1 MDDLK
6 FALRHLL
13 VESAFPAILEG
24 GLGVRLARW
33 SLVGWLALQAADSP
47 RRDEIRLDG
56 SVLQTK
62 TILGLSS
69 SSFTLNGQ
77 PSFLYG
83 ISYYGALGATE
94 DFMRRDL
101 DDMQRYGF
109 NWIRVWANWRAFGAD
124 AAAIDAEGHP
134 ITAGLERLKWLVS
147 ESDRR
152 GMVVDLSLS
161 RGNGVAGPSR
171 LPTFEAHRRAVETLV
186 VALKPWRNWSLD
198 LANERNIQDKRFA
211 SIDDLKQLRARARRL
226 APTLLVTASHGG
238 DISRNELREY
248 LQTAEL
254 DFISPHRQRDAQSP
268 GQTEAKTREYLAWMR
283 DLGRIAPVHYQEPF
297 RRGYGK
303 WNPTATD
310 FVSDL
315 RGAIAGGAAGWCFHN
330 GAEHDEPEGRPRRS
344 FDLRE
349 KCLFDQL
356 DPEERAAIQELAAIP
371 KGPSPNHGR

>member
-94 DFMRRDL
+94 DFIRRDL

-109 NWIRVWANWRAFGAD
+109 NWIRVWANWRAF
-124 AAAIDAEGHP
+124 
-134 ITAGLERLKWLVS
+134 
-147 ESDRR
+147 
-152 GMVVDLSLS
+152 
-161 RGNGVAGPSR
+161 
-171 LPTFEAHRRAVETLV
+171 
-186 VALKPWRNWSLD
+186 
-198 LANERNIQDKRFA
+198 
-211 SIDDLKQLRARARRL
+211 
-226 APTLLVTASHGG
+226 
-238 DISRNELREY
+238 
-248 LQTAEL
+248 
-254 DFISPHRQRDAQSP
+254 
-268 GQTEAKTREYLAWMR
+268 
-283 DLGRIAPVHYQEPF
+283 
-297 RRGYGK
+297 
-303 WNPTATD
+303 
-310 FVSDL
+310 
-315 RGAIAGGAAGWCFHN
+315 
-330 GAEHDEPEGRPRRS
+330 
-344 FDLRE
+344 
-349 KCLFDQL
+349 
-356 DPEERAAIQELAAIP
+356 
-371 KGPSPNHGR
+371 